1 RYCSPASPSRCL
13 DLNWTWTCSLSVA
26 ISSSPSSR
34 SPRLGFTCANGLA
47 IWRTGC
53 DRFAMSL
60 QRQLSFWIAALLA
73 LILILWLLSDI
84 LLPFIAGLVLAYF
97 LDPVADALERLGL
110 PRFAATLFI
119 LIFAILL
126 LGLAVVLVVPV
137 LAAQTAKFASDLPAT
152 LRKLAVL
159 FNA

>member
-1 RYCSPASPSRCL
+1 
-13 DLNWTWTCSLSVA
+13 
-26 ISSSPSSR
+26 
-34 SPRLGFTCANGLA
+34 
-47 IWRTGC
+47 
-53 DRFAMSL
+53 MSL

-119 LIFAILL
+119 LILSA
-126 LGLAVVLVVPV
+126 LAEDLTRIGTVSAVTQSQPTS
-137 LAAQTAKFASDLPAT
+137 QTAEIFAGVP
-152 LRKLAVL
+152 
-159 FNA
+159 